1 MPVDCEPLTGLAPD
15 QAPEAVHA
23 VAFVADQVSVELL
36 PLAMLLGP
44 ALRLTVGAG
53 DVTVTVDDWVALP
66 LAPVQVKV

>member
-23 VAFVADQVSVELL
+23 VAFVADQVRVELL